1 MPLVLDASVTMAW
14 CFADEGSTFTELVY
28 SRVVED
34 AAAVP
39 AVWPFEVANALV
51 TAERRGRLAAAQ
63 RLRFT
68 ALLRALPLEVA
79 AADPG
84 RTLTEVVDLANA
96 LGLTAYDASYVDLAL
111 QAGLPLATLDDRLRA
126 AAERAGVALFN

>member
-1 MPLVLDASVTMAW
+1 MPLVLDASVAMAW
-14 CFADEGSTFTELVY
+14 CFADESSAFTELVY
-28 SRVVED
+28 DRVLGD
-34 AAAVP
+34 TATVP

-68 ALLRALPLEVA
+68 ALLHALPLVVA
-79 AADPG
+79 GADPA
-84 RTLTEVVDLANA
+84 RTLSGVVDLANA

-126 AAERAGVALFN
+126 AAERSGVAVVS